1 MFASVSIANARAV
14 GARLVRSLHSETY
27 ERSVAAEIESHVAFH
42 AAERVRAGLSP
53 ADAQRDARVCIG
65 GVVQT
70 RERCLDAMTFRWI
83 VRWLRR

>member
-14 GARLVRSLHSETY
+14 GARLVRSLYSETY

-65 GVVQT
+65 GVLQT

>member
-53 ADAQRDARVCIG
+53 ADAQRDARVSIG

>member
-14 GARLVRSLHSETY
+14 GARLVRSLYSETY